1 MKTQEYNPQDE
12 QIIQMLTPNIEV
24 KPSADLKARILKAAA
39 EQNKA
44 AEQTAKPRKSRLNY
58 WLGAATSMAAVVA
71 IAITMML
78 NTPAYAARRYF
89 TNAILAANEVKS
101 MVMKLKVRTRADESI
116 EYINPECDF
125 VAATIKAIYDD
136 PILWSVEKQGGRR
149 LLYKGEVEGKN
160 LIYQWIDKPDGGIGW
175 ASDYY
180 GIDNDLAPFINPRQL
195 LNLERKAAESKK
207 GTRYEIVDNGITVNV
222 RAITMAQGNYSEN
235 DYMLNT
241 SLAEA
246 NTIREYTFDRASG
259 RLTKLRIDMVI
270 SSELQITVIDSE
282 SIVYDEPLT
291 ADNLTDKELDKVKF
305 SSLEPTI
312 EKNSPLQGISAHKA
326 AKIILQA
333 MNEWDTDI
341 LNTAMYYYRNLF
353 DKLKSKYGGL
363 KVISIGKPFKS
374 GLYPGYFV
382 KCKVELSSGE
392 EDELILALR
401 NDNKEK
407 VWLLDGG
414 L

>member
-1 MKTQEYNPQDE
+1 MNSHEYDKQQE

-24 KPSADLKARILKAAA
+24 KPSTDLKQKILQAAA
-39 EQNKA
+39 QQQ
-44 AEQTAKPRKSRLNY
+44 AEQATAKPRHSRLSY
-58 WLGAATSMAAVVA
+58 WIGAATSMAAIVA
-71 IAITMML
+71 IAITFML

-89 TNAILAANEVKS
+89 SNAIIAANEVKS
-101 MVMKLKVRTRADESI
+101 MIIKLKVRTKADEPI
-116 EYINPECDF
+116 DYINPECDF
-125 VAATIKAIYDD
+125 VPATIKAIYDD
-136 PILWSVEKQGGRR
+136 PILWSIEKQGGRC
-149 LLYKGEVEGKN
+149 LLYKGEESDKN
-160 LIYQWIDKPDGGIGW
+160 LTYQWIDKQDGSIGW
-175 ASDYY
+175 VSDYY
-180 GIDNDLAPFINPRQL
+180 GIDNDLAPFIDPRQL
-195 LNLERKAAESKK
+195 LNLERKAAENKK
-207 GTRYEIVDNGITVNV
+207 GTRYEIADNGTTVNV
-222 RAITMAQGNYSEN
+222 RAITMAQGNYSES

-246 NTIREYTFDRASG
+246 NTIREYTFDRASR

-282 SIVYDEPLT
+282 SIVYDEPMT

-305 SSLEPTI
+305 SSLEPTV

-341 LNTAMYYYRNLF
+341 LNTAMYYYRNLI
-353 DKLKSKYGGL
+353 DQLKSKYGGV

-374 GLYPGYFV
+374 GLYPGYIV
-382 KCKVELSSGE
+382 KCKVALSSGE

>member
-24 KPSADLKARILKAAA
+24 KPSADLKQRILKAAA
-39 EQNKA
+39 EQSKA
-44 AEQTAKPRKSRLNY
+44 AEQTAKPRKNRFSY

-78 NTPAYAARRYF
+78 NTPTYAARRYF
-89 TNAILAANEVKS
+89 TNAILAANEVKT
-101 MVMKLKVRTRADESI
+101 MIFKGKVRTKADEPI
-116 EYINPECDF
+116 DYINPECDF
-125 VAATIKAIYDD
+125 VPATIKVIYNE
-136 PILWSVEKQGGRR
+136 PMLWSVEKQGGRC

-175 ASDYY
+175 VSDYY
-180 GIDNDLAPFINPRQL
+180 GIDNDLAPFIDPRQL
-195 LNLERKAAESKK
+195 LSLERKAAESKK